1 MSTRKIKGY
10 PYSPDLEEQFDL
22 EEAKEEGRRKRRK

>member
-10 PYSPDLEEQFDL
+10 PYSPDLEEQLDL
-22 EEAKEEGRRKRRK
+22 EVAKREERRKHRK

>member
-10 PYSPDLEEQFDL
+10 PYSPDFEEQLDL
-22 EEAKEEGRRKRRK
+22 EVAKREERRKRRK